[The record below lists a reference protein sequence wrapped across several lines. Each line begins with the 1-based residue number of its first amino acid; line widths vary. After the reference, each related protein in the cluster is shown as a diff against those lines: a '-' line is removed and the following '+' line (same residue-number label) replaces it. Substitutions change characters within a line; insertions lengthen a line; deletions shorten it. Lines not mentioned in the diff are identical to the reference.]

1 MNLWEIL
8 IISLLL
14 ISGISYASL
23 IIYFTLGWFS
33 LHKTVIPDTVS
44 TDISVVIPVRNE
56 EEHIASLLHNLLS
69 QHYPED
75 QYEIIIVNDHSIDGT
90 VAKVEKLAGD
100 KRIVLLEL
108 EDGVIG
114 KKSAFMLGIK
124 YAKGQ
129 LIVSTDAD
137 CHPGKY
143 WLQTLA
149 SFYDNG
155 RYKMVSA
162 AVAINNPKGFAGHFQ
177 ALEFLSLVGSGA
189 GSIGAGFP
197 IMCNGANLAFEKE
210 AFNEV
215 DAYRGNEHIP
225 GGDDIFLLE
234 KFSRHFKARSIGFAK
249 DRRAIVYTRASE
261 SMKAFFRQRI
271 RWVAKSPGYRDPA
284 MISTA
289 IVVLLFNLCLLISLA
304 GSVFSNNLLFAFLAA
319 LLLKYIIDFPLLWNI
334 SSFVRQRKL
343 MRWYLPFQLI
353 YFFFISASGIW
364 GNLSSYSWKGRK
376 S

>member
-23 IIYFTLGWFS
+23 ILYFTVGWFR
-33 LHKTVIPDTVS
+33 LHKTIIPDTIS
-44 TDISVVIPVRNE
+44 TAISIVIPVRNE
-56 EEHIASLLHNLLS
+56 EKHIENLLYHLLS

-75 QYEIIIVNDHSIDGT
+75 QYEIIIVNDHSIDRT
-90 VAKVEKLAGD
+90 VAVIKNMAED

-108 EDGVIG
+108 EEGVIG
-114 KKSAFMLGIK
+114 KKSALTLGIK
-124 YAKGQ
+124 HAKGQ

-137 CHPGKY
+137 CHPGRY

-149 SFYDNG
+149 SFYDKG
-155 RYKMVSA
+155 RYKMISA
-162 AVAINNPKGFAGHFQ
+162 AVAIENPKGFAGHFQ
-177 ALEFLSLVGSGA
+177 ALEFLSLVGSGG
-189 GSIGAGFP
+189 GSIGAGSP

-210 AFNEV
+210 AFHEV
-215 DAYRGNEHIP
+215 GAYRGNKHIP

-234 KFSRHFKARSIGFAK
+234 KFSRHFKAGSICFAK
-249 DRRAIVYTRASE
+249 DRRAIVYTGASE
-261 SMKAFFRQRI
+261 SIMDFFRQRI
-271 RWVAKSPGYRDPA
+271 RWVAKSPGYRNPA

-289 IVVLLFNLCLLISLA
+289 IIVLLFNLCLLISLA
-304 GSVFSNNLLFAFLAA
+304 GSVFSRDLLFAFLAA

-353 YFFFISASGIW
+353 YFFFISASGVW

-376 S
+376 R

>member
-23 IIYFTLGWFS
+23 ILYFTVGWFS
-33 LHKTVIPDTVS
+33 LHKAVVPDTIS
-44 TDISVVIPVRNE
+44 TDISIVIPVRNE
-56 EEHIASLLHNLLS
+56 EGHITGLLHNLLS

-90 VAKVEKLAGD
+90 VAGIKKMAGD

-108 EDGVIG
+108 EEGMIG
-114 KKSAFMLGIK
+114 KKSALTLGIK
-124 YAKGQ
+124 HAKGQ
-129 LIVSTDAD
+129 LIVSTDGD

-162 AVAINNPKGFAGHFQ
+162 AVAIDNPIGFAGHFQ

-189 GSIGAGFP
+189 GSIGAGSP

-215 DAYRGNEHIP
+215 DAYHGNEHIP

-234 KFSRHFKARSIGFAK
+234 KFTRHFKAGSIGFAK
-249 DRRAIVYTRASE
+249 DRRAIVYTGASE
-261 SMKAFFRQRI
+261 SIKDFFRQRI
-271 RWVAKSPGYRDPA
+271 RWVAKSPGYRNPA

-289 IVVLLFNLCLLISLA
+289 IIVLLFNLCLLISLV
-304 GSVFSNNLLFAFLAA
+304 GSVFSHDLLFAFLAA
-319 LLLKYIIDFPLLWNI
+319 LSLKYIIDFPLLWSI

-343 MRWYLPFQLI
+343 MHWYLPFQLI
-353 YFFFISASGIW
+353 YFFFISASGVW
-364 GNLSSYSWKGRK
+364 GNLSSYKWKDRK
-376 S
+376 R